1 MKIFILAIFVCS
13 SVFASDKLKQVKDG
27 MTKEEVVNILGRP
40 DEVHVDEKNETTYLY
55 DKFLVGFKQDKV
67 YEVFDHGI

>member
-1 MKIFILAIFVCS
+1 MKVFILALLVCS

-27 MTKEEVVNILGRP
+27 MTKEEVVKILGKP
-40 DEVHVDEKNETTYLY
+40 DEIHVDEKNEATYLY
-55 DKFLVGFKQDKV
+55 DKFLVGFKNDKV